1 MIKKV
6 LIVMSIFGSAACGNS
21 PSSSQSTNT
30 TATPAVAT
38 KPSTPV
44 DRKYLLERVDDAA
57 IVQVYADGFSEL
69 PVKEKLLIWHLYQA
83 AIAGR
88 DIFYDQRYA
97 HSLEMRD
104 VLEAIVSHKAVV
116 DPSTFADIER
126 YTKLFWINSGPY
138 NNLTA
143 RKFVLM
149 CSPEAFAAAAQAAQK
164 AGAVF
169 PLKSGETLDQLLT
182 RLKPMFFD
190 ANVDPMV
197 TNKTPSKGGDILATS
212 ANNLYVGLTMRDL
225 EGYKET
231 HPLNSRLV
239 KQNGKIVEEVY
250 RVNGRYSGQIAAI
263 VEHLE
268 AAKAYATEPMAKAL
282 DVLIKFYKT
291 GETADREAYDIAWVQ
306 DKASPVDTINGF
318 IEVYLDARGIKGGW
332 EGLVFYVNRE
342 KTSEIQKLA
351 ANAQWFE
358 DHMPWDS
365 KFRKE
370 GVKGITANA
379 IDVVIETGDSG
390 PITPVGI
397 NLPNDQAIR
406 EQYGSKSV
414 SLSNVNE
421 AYDKSTLPEF
431 RSEFSWTPEE
441 ASRAEKWNALAGEL
455 TTNMHEVIGH
465 ASGKVDE
472 KLNGSPQNYLKEQYS
487 ALEEARADLV
497 ALYFLPDQKL
507 VEIGLV
513 DKDHHDDIV
522 RAEYESYTRNALVQ
536 LRRVRQ
542 GTQIEEDHMRNRQ
555 MIVHW
560 LMANTK
566 AIEVRKKDGKTYYS
580 MVDPVAF
587 REGVGR
593 LLAEV
598 QRIKA
603 QGDYASAKQLFEKYG
618 VHFDPTLRDEVV
630 ARVEKLHLPSYTGFV
645 MPKLEPVMASGAS
658 GGNTVS
664 DVKISYPQDLTA
676 QMLEYAAATR
686 SLRQ

>member
-1 MIKKV
+1 MRRFEHMIKRV
-6 LIVMSIFGSAACGNS
+6 LIVMSMFGSAACGNS
-21 PSSSQSTNT
+21 PPTQS

-69 PVKEKLLIWHLYQA
+69 PVREKTLIWHLYQA

-97 HSLEMRD
+97 HGLEMRD
-104 VLEAIVSHKAVV
+104 VLEAIVSHKAAI
-116 DPSTFADIER
+116 DPSTFADIDR
-126 YTKLFWINSGPY
+126 YTKLFWLNSGPY

-149 CSPEAFAAAAQAAQK
+149 CGPDAFAAAAQAAQK

-169 PLKSGETLDQLLT
+169 PLKNGETLDQLLV

-190 ANVDPMV
+190 PDVDSMV
-197 TNKTPSKGGDILATS
+197 TSKTPPKGQDILATS
-212 ANNLYVGLTMRDL
+212 ANNLYVGLTMKDL
-225 EGYKET
+225 DGFKES

-239 KQNGKIVEEVY
+239 KQNGQIVEEVY
-250 RVNGRYSGQIAAI
+250 RVGGRYSGQIAAI
-263 VEHLE
+263 VQHLE
-268 AAKAYATEPMAKAL
+268 AAKAYATEPMVKAL
-282 DVLIKFYKT
+282 DALIKFYKT
-291 GETADREAYDIAWVQ
+291 GETTDREAYDIAWVQ

-332 EGLVFYVNRE
+332 EGLVFYLNRE

-358 DHMPWDS
+358 DRMPWDP
-365 KFRKE
+365 KYRKA
-370 GVKGITANA
+370 GVHGITANA

-390 PITPVGI
+390 PITPIGI

-406 EQYGSKSV
+406 ERYGSKSV

-441 ASRAEKWNALAGEL
+441 AARATKWNAVASEL

-472 KLNGSPQNYLKEQYS
+472 RLNGNPQAAIKEQFS

-497 ALYFLPDQKL
+497 ALYFLPDPKL
-507 VEIGLV
+507 VEVGLISKA
-513 DKDHHDDIV
+513 DQDEIV
-522 RAEYESYTRNALVQ
+522 RAEYEAYTRNALVQ
-536 LRRVRQ
+536 LRRVRE

-555 MIVHW
+555 LIVHW
-560 LMANTK
+560 LMAHTN
-566 AIEVRKKDGKTYYS
+566 AIEIRRRDGKTFYT
-580 MVDPVAF
+580 MIDADAF
-587 REGVGR
+587 RDGVGR

-603 QGDYASAKQLFEKYG
+603 EGDYEAAKALVETYG
-618 VHFDPTLRDEVV
+618 VHFDPALRDEIV
-630 ARVEKLHLPSYTGFV
+630 ARVDRLQLPSYTAFV
-645 MPKLEPVMASGAS
+645 MPKLDAVRN
-658 GGNTVS
+658 GGGEIV
-664 DVKISYPQDLTA
+664 DVEISYPLDFTK
-676 QMLEYAAATR
+676 QMLEY
-686 SLRQ
+686 

>member
-6 LIVMSIFGSAACGNS
+6 LIVMSILGSTACGNS
-21 PSSSQSTNT
+21 SSSTQSA
-30 TATPAVAT
+30 ATPAVAP

-44 DRKYLLERVDDAA
+44 ERKYLLDRVDDAA
-57 IVQVYADGFSEL
+57 VVQVYADGFSQL
-69 PVKEKLLIWHLYQA
+69 PLREKMLIWHLYQA

-104 VLEAIVSHKAVV
+104 VLEAIVSHKSGV
-116 DPSTFADIER
+116 DPSTLADIER
-126 YTKLFWINSGPY
+126 YTKLFWLNSGPY

-143 RKFVLM
+143 RKFVLV
-149 CSPEAFAAAAQAAQK
+149 CSPEAFAAAAHAAQM

-169 PLKSGETLDQLLT
+169 PLKNGETLDQLLA

-190 ANVDPMV
+190 PNVDSMV
-197 TNKTPSKGGDILATS
+197 TNKTPPKGEDILATS
-212 ANNLYVGLTMRDL
+212 ANNLYVGLTMKDL
-225 EGYKET
+225 DGYKEA

-250 RVNGRYSGQIAAI
+250 RVGGRYSGQIAAI
-263 VEHLE
+263 VQHLE
-268 AAKAYATEPMAKAL
+268 AAKPFATEAMAKAL
-282 DVLIKFYKT
+282 DALIKFYKT
-291 GETADREAYDIAWVQ
+291 GETADREAYDVAWVQ

-358 DHMPWDS
+358 DRMPWDAT
-365 KFRKE
+365 FRKE

-397 NLPNDQAIR
+397 NLPNDQSIR
-406 EQYGSKSV
+406 EHYGSKSV

-441 ASRAEKWNALAGEL
+441 VVRAEKWNALASEL

-472 KLNGSPQNYLKEQYS
+472 KLKGSPQNYLKEQFS

-497 ALYFLPDQKL
+497 ALYFLPDPKL

-513 DKDHHDDIV
+513 DNANRDDVV

-555 MIVHW
+555 MIIHW

-566 AIEVRKKDGKTYYS
+566 AIEVKKRDGKTYYV
-580 MVDPVAF
+580 MVDPAAF

-593 LLAEV
+593 LLSEV

-603 QGDYASAKQLFEKYG
+603 HGDYAAAKQLFEKYG
-618 VHFDPTLRDEVV
+618 VHFDSKLRDEVV
-630 ARVEKLHLPSYTGFV
+630 ARVEKLQLPSYTGFV
-645 MPKLEPVMASGAS
+645 MPKLEPVKGQ
-658 GGNTVS
+658 GDTIV